1 MGCCRSET
9 VIQINHQN
17 SLSTY
22 NSTLLTQNNFKP
34 DYGDSKFNDF
44 PEWEGERYSGIGIKR
59 MKGYI
64 CNLPIDELINLRNEF
79 WKYHKAYEGGDFIW
93 QNIRFACI
101 MDEVRCLHALEKA
114 ELTPVFGRL
123 NILVDKK
130 NKLYFIP
137 NFCINEPFFEK
148 SFNKDKINKENE
160 KIIKLILYE
169 TSLCVCDEFEVSNMI
184 SGKELK
190 EIFAKKEGIDLV
202 KRKLRMFFG
211 GSEILDEHILVQ
223 HNLNDG
229 YKIQFMIINL

>member
-9 VIQINHQN
+9 VIQIYKRN
-17 SLSTY
+17 SESTF
-22 NSTLLTQNNFKP
+22 NSTLLTHHNLKP
-34 DYGDSKFNDF
+34 NYGDSKFNDF

-64 CNLPIDELINLRNEF
+64 CNLPIDELIKLREEF
-79 WKYHKAYEGGDFIW
+79 WKSHNAYHGGDFVW
-93 QNIRFACI
+93 QNIRYACI

-114 ELTPVFGRL
+114 ELTPVFGCL

-130 NKLYFIP
+130 EKLYFIP

-148 SFNKDKINKENE
+148 NFNKEKITKENE

-169 TSLCVCDEFEVSNMI
+169 TSLCVSDEFEVSNMI

-190 EIFAKKEGIDLV
+190 EIFAKKEGIDLK

-211 GSEILDEHILVQ
+211 GSEILDEHFLVQ

>member
-1 MGCCRSET
+1 
-9 VIQINHQN
+9 
-17 SLSTY
+17 
-22 NSTLLTQNNFKP
+22 
-34 DYGDSKFNDF
+34 
-44 PEWEGERYSGIGIKR
+44 
-59 MKGYI
+59 
-64 CNLPIDELINLRNEF
+64 
-79 WKYHKAYEGGDFIW
+79 
-93 QNIRFACI
+93 

-114 ELTPVFGRL
+114 ELTPVFGCL

-130 NKLYFIP
+130 DKLYFIP

-148 SFNKDKINKENE
+148 NFNKEKITKENE

-169 TSLCVCDEFEVSNMI
+169 TSLCVSDEFEVSNMI

-190 EIFAKKEGIDLV
+190 EIFAKKEGIDLK

-211 GSEILDEHILVQ
+211 GSEILDEHFLVQ